1 MAQNRAR
8 AFLRQK
14 EMESYNDLMQQW
26 EDLQTEN
33 VEAQDQ
39 AGYGRMAGMVAGAA
53 IASIVGV
60 PLLVG
65 MAMVGAGSRLGSE
78 AGEHWAGGFDF
89 GGPGVQGAEGI
100 KPTGMRQDLR
110 RNLQGQA
117 TDAYG
122 GWDTE
127 QNLTAIQ
134 DFVSAYGYGGGG
146 TDVKA
151 SFGQDFKLTKPSIYQ
166 QVKGTNVIQGNPIT

>member
-78 AGEHWAGGFDF
+78 AGE
-89 GGPGVQGAEGI
+89 
-100 KPTGMRQDLR
+100 
-110 RNLQGQA
+110 
-117 TDAYG
+117 
-122 GWDTE
+122 
-127 QNLTAIQ
+127 
-134 DFVSAYGYGGGG
+134 
-146 TDVKA
+146 
-151 SFGQDFKLTKPSIYQ
+151 
-166 QVKGTNVIQGNPIT
+166 